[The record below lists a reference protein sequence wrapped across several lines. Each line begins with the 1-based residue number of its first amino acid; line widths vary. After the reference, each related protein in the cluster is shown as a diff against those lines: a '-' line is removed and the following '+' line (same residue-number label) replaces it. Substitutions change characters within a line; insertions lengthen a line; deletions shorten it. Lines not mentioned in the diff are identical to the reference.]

1 MKKSLLSVLL
11 MVLLTPW
18 AIKADELTVCDGA
31 AGSSYVPFY
40 GLYADTQGAAS
51 ECIIPGDSLSDM
63 AGGQISAM
71 KFYIS
76 SSAAAAWTG
85 THQVYVGEVDQ
96 TTMTTIG
103 GPGLYTVVKTAVFD
117 ATGSE
122 LSITF
127 DAPYVYSGGNLL
139 IGTYVSAAG
148 NWKSA
153 TFAGV
158 AQTENTGAYRNGA
171 SGSATGVKFLP
182 KTTFTYTP
190 GAAPTCDKPAT
201 VAVSDITNNS
211 ATVAWTGNSAAFNV
225 EYKKASDQAWTPVLG
240 STSLLT
246 TSLSGLAPLTSYVV
260 RVQGVCGNDSSA
272 WKSASFTT
280 EAGVPLISDFS
291 TGSIPTEWS
300 RYSALLENVMKGSA
314 TLTPSTSGWG
324 SGAANGVFGTEKH
337 LKINIYG
344 NSCNYWIV
352 SPEIMM
358 ENNVQ
363 LSFDLALTKYSGT
376 LSPVDKSQQDD
387 DQFIVLITTDS
398 GTSWQILRQW
408 NNTGSPYVYNDIT
421 CSAVGEPVTIDLS
434 SFSGQKV
441 AIALYGESTVTSNG
455 DNNLHIGNLKVDYI
469 PSCFKP
475 LTVVADNLT
484 TTTARLGWLPAG
496 SETDWMIQYK
506 KVGDSVWTTIGANV
520 NPFTLQNLEP
530 ATQYEV
536 QMAAWCDTS
545 DSTAVS
551 EFTRPIGFTTECDV
565 ISSFPWAEGF
575 DSIAGTSSATSNNL
589 PVCWKYI
596 NTSTYSSYAV
606 YPIVYAGSS
615 YAHSTL
621 NSLKFY
627 SYAYYYSGST
637 SYDPQPQYA
646 ILPEM
651 NGLDDKQLTLWA
663 KGYSSSSAIKIGRM
677 TNPADTSTFQLIAEQ
692 SLTTSYKEYTFNL
705 SAATG
710 NYVAIMID
718 AATPERSTNG
728 AYVDDISIHEAPACA
743 KPSALAVSEVAS
755 HTAKLRWI
763 AGSDE
768 TAWQI
773 MLNGDAEHLIAA
785 DTNVFVLT
793 NLPADSLIIAKVR
806 SNCGATQSEWASDS
820 VIFRT
825 MVACPAPEFDADSIQ
840 NILATSADLV
850 WGGNSQSYIVSYRT
864 AAFVSGLD
872 EGFEDA
878 AEFDNWQ
885 AYGAVDTN
893 TGSRFG
899 RIYSA
904 ARTGDYGFAFSSY
917 TSATDYNQYLIS
929 PKINVGGVLKFYY
942 RASATYGT
950 ETFKVG
956 YSSTGNAESDFTWGD
971 EISTNSTSWI
981 EFSETVPA
989 GTQYIAIHYYS
1000 NYQYDL
1006 YIDDITLGEPIPA
1019 GEWVVESGITA
1030 NSKQLTGL
1038 VAETKYEVKIQGNCG
1053 DEGLSKETDAIV
1065 FYTVSSCQTP
1075 SDVEA
1080 IAIGL
1085 DTALIA
1091 WNGYEQTGFNLRY
1104 SIDGVVWTVMTN
1116 VTSPCLITNLTSSTE
1131 YQVQVQVACDTES
1144 WSRVYSFQTKN
1155 GVPFADAGASGVLYE
1170 WESYAT
1176 LASAVFSGTTMSGSG
1191 NWALAS
1197 ADEVFD
1203 GQHFKLNIYGGSC
1216 KSWLVSPSIDATG
1229 VQLAAD
1235 EKLKLGFKMALAKWN
1250 SSGSLDIVPD
1260 TTGYDDKIIVA
1271 FSIDDG
1277 ATWSEANATVW
1288 DNAGSPNIFNLIPNT
1303 GMDVL
1308 LDLSAAAGHVLKF
1321 AFYGESTES
1330 NADNNFF
1337 VGDIT
1342 LEVIGNT
1349 TDLQGLDATDKAVK
1363 FLQNGQIYIRIN
1375 GATYDAL
1382 GRLVRK

>member
-18 AIKADELTVCDGA
+18 AIKAEELTVCDGA

-40 GLYADTQGAAS
+40 GMYADTQGAAS
-51 ECIIPGDSLSDM
+51 ECIIPSDSLSDM

-122 LSITF
+122 LTITF
-127 DAPYVYSGGNLL
+127 DAPYAYAGGNLL
-139 IGTYVSAAG
+139 IGTYVSVAG

-314 TLTPSTSGWG
+314 TLTPYTSGWG
-324 SGAANGVFGTEKH
+324 SGSANGVFGTEKH

-421 CSAVGEPVTIDLS
+421 CSAAGEPVAIDLS
-434 SFSGQKV
+434 SFSGQKI
-441 AIALYGESTVTSNG
+441 AIALYGESTVTGNG
-455 DNNLHIGNLKVDYI
+455 DNNLHVGNLKIDYI

-475 LTVVADNLT
+475 LSVVADNFT
-484 TTTARLGWLPAG
+484 TTSARLGWLPAG

-506 KVGDSVWTTIGANV
+506 KVGGSVWTTIGANV

-551 EFTRPIGFTTECDV
+551 EFTRPISFTTECDV

-615 YAHSTL
+615 YAHSAL

-743 KPSALAVSEVAS
+743 KPSALAVSEVTS

-763 AGSDE
+763 AGFDE

-806 SNCGATQSEWASDS
+806 ANCGATQSEWASDS

-825 MVACPAPEFDADSIQ
+825 QVACPAPVFKADSIK
-840 NILATSADLV
+840 NIGAHSADIA
-850 WGGNSQSYIVSYRT
+850 WGGNSESYIISYRT
-864 AAFVSGLD
+864 SAYV
-872 EGFEDA
+872 DA
-878 AEFDNWQ
+878 AYAEDFESGIDEWTL
-885 AYGAVDTN
+885 VDCADGTGVTSNMFRFYYNTN
-893 TGSRFG
+893 PP
-899 RIYSA
+899 
-904 ARTGDYGFAFSSY
+904 
-917 TSATDYNQYLIS
+917 QYLIS
-929 PKINVGGVLKFYY
+929 PEMNGITEGLQLRFYY
-942 RASATYGT
+942 RAHSSNYEESFA
-950 ETFKVG
+950 VG
-956 YSSTGNAESDFTWGD
+956 FSTTD
-971 EISTNSTSWI
+971 NSTSS
-981 EFSETVPA
+981 FTFGPETFTTTTEWTLYTVDVPA
-989 GTQYIAIHYYS
+989 GAKYFCIKYTANDKYY
-1000 NYQYDL
+1000 L
-1006 YIDDITLGEPIPA
+1006 YLDDITVGTEVPA

-1038 VAETKYEVKIQGNCG
+1038 AAETYYDVKIQGNCG
-1053 DEGLSKETDAIV
+1053 DEGLSAETSILQFSTISD
-1065 FYTVSSCQTP
+1065 CETP
-1075 SDVEA
+1075 A
-1080 IAIGL
+1080 GL
-1085 DTALIA
+1085 AADSITLTSAVISWETYGLT
-1091 WNGYEQTGFNLRY
+1091 EFNLRY
-1104 SIDGVVWTVMTN
+1104 SADGENFQQILATAM
-1116 VTSPCLITNLTSSTE
+1116 PCKLTGLTASTA
-1131 YQVQVQVACDTES
+1131 YTVQVQATCNTED
-1144 WSRVYSFQTKN
+1144 WSEPLIFKTAY
-1155 GVPFADAGASGVLYE
+1155 GIPFAPEELDMTEWSKKAGLAANVFAGEPMVSQSGGWGICNANDAFEAQHLKINNY
-1170 WESYAT
+1170 
-1176 LASAVFSGTTMSGSG
+1176 GT
-1191 NWALAS
+1191 N
-1197 ADEVFD
+1197 
-1203 GQHFKLNIYGGSC
+1203 C
-1216 KSWLVSPSIDATG
+1216 KAWILSPVIDATNI
-1229 VQLAAD
+1229 VLAEG
-1235 EKLKLGFKMALAKWN
+1235 EKLKLSFRLALAKYDY
-1250 SSGSLDIVPD
+1250 SGSVAQLPD
-1260 TTGYDDKIIVA
+1260 TTGIDDKFIVA
-1271 FSIDDG
+1271 FAIDSCT
-1277 ATWSEANATVW
+1277 TWLEANATIW
-1288 DNAGSPNIFNLIPNT
+1288 NNADGNAIYNYIPNM
-1303 GMDVL
+1303 GMDVN
-1308 LDLSAAAGHVLKF
+1308 LDFSAAAGHMVQF
-1321 AFYGESTES
+1321 AFYAESTVA
-1330 NADNNFF
+1330 NADNDLH
-1337 VGDIT
+1337 VGNIV
-1342 LEVIGNT
+1342 LQVISNT
-1349 TDLQGLDATDKAVK
+1349 TDIQAIEASDKAIK
-1363 FLQNGQIYIRIN
+1363 FVENGQIYIRFN
-1375 GATYDAL
+1375 GVTYDAL
-1382 GRLVRK
+1382 GRLIRK